1 MSPVVLVIVRAAPET
16 CNPLVTVM
24 PAEPVAVR
32 LPDRMVEPDV
42 VNITGLANEDAAAIL
57 ILPL

>member
-1 MSPVVLVIVRAAPET
+1 MLVIVRAAPET